1 MLLLSFVVRDAV
13 ATVAAA
19 VADGNDVNVE
29 LQQRWPNE
37 MQPPQC
43 SDHAD
48 DGNVADANANDVRA
62 VADAG
67 HALRQRHDDV
77 DDDGA
82 VAVEMCRFD
91 GNAVDAI
98 ESLNRW
104 PLKRQH

>member
-1 MLLLSFVVRDAV
+1 MLLLSFVVRVAV

-62 VADAG
+62 DADAG
-67 HALRQRHDDV
+67 HASRQRHD

-82 VAVEMCRFD
+82 VAVETYRFD